1 VQTSATTAAPPARDL
16 FSAAVESLLEAGLSV
31 RFRAGGRSMT
41 PTVLDGEY
49 LIVSPVDPVQIGRGD
64 IVLCQTRRGPIA
76 HRVCEIRTDADNSK
90 RYVLYGDASLD
101 ADLPATARQLRG
113 RVIAVE
119 REGKQMSLRLV
130 GGVLGRTIFML
141 ALELRRSALTAR
153 TRLGALL
160 TPAEMR
166 R

>member
-1 VQTSATTAAPPARDL
+1 VQISATTSAPPARDL
-16 FSAAVESLLEAGLSV
+16 FSAAVDSLLEAGLSV

-49 LIVSPVDPVQIGRGD
+49 LIVSPVDPAQVGRGD

-76 HRVCEIRTDADNSK
+76 HRVCEIQTDADNSK
-90 RYVLYGDASLD
+90 RYVLYG
-101 ADLPATARQLRG
+101 PAAARQLRG

-119 REGKQMSLRLV
+119 RGGKQMSLGLV
-130 GGVLGRTIFML
+130 GGVLGRTVFML
-141 ALELRRSALTAR
+141 ALELRRSASMAR

-160 TPAEMR
+160 TPAPAPR
-166 R
+166 

>member
-1 VQTSATTAAPPARDL
+1 VHNRVTTSAPPRGDL
-16 FSAAVESLLEAGLSV
+16 FSAAVDSLLEAGLSV
-31 RFRAGGRSMT
+31 RFRAGGRSMM

-49 LIVSPVDPVQIGRGD
+49 LIVSPVDPTQVGRGD
-64 IVLCQTRRGPIA
+64 IILCQTRRGPIA

-101 ADLPATARQLRG
+101 SDLPAAARQLRG

-119 REGKQMSLRLV
+119 RGGKQMSLRLV
-130 GGVLGRTIFML
+130 GGVLGRTVFML

-160 TPAEMR
+160 APAGVPR
-166 R
+166 